1 MDEQFITTQGSD
13 DPAGDCRRRGLVM
26 AATTQVTKDKQ
37 GRYRVRSQSSDNV
50 YTIDLDNDPTCT
62 CPDFILT
69 SRPCKH
75 IFRVLL
81 FVQWEQPQEQPQEQ
95 HRPSE
100 GKDPPVRTKKKT
112 YPQNWQA
119 YDSAQTHEL
128 EHFDHLLW
136 ELCRLLIQPQYQFAR
151 PPLPIADVVYAV
163 ATKAQRGMSR
173 RRSMTDVRRA
183 QENGFVDHVP
193 ADSSVSRYLSK
204 PELKWLIIQSALPLA
219 SLEQDFAIDSSGI
232 ASTTY
237 DRWYDHKWGRVVRK
251 AQWVKMHLLCGVR
264 TKIVIAADVSEAE
277 ANDSPFLQRLVNDI
291 QDIYDIKELSADK
304 AYLSRTN
311 FEFAEGLD
319 IDLYVP
325 FKTNSTRKD
334 PKRRRSHAW
343 ERAHDYFTYRRE
355 EFLEHYHKRSIS
367 ESVMNMVKAKY
378 GPYVRSKN
386 PVAQYNEVLA
396 KVLCHNISCLIH
408 QAYELGIEDELQQW
422 VSKANQAGQVEDRG
436 LSLVA

>member
-277 ANDSPFLQRLVNDI
+277 ANDSPVLATAR
-291 QDIYDIKELSADK
+291 KRHPG
-304 AYLSRTN
+304 YLR
-311 FEFAEGLD
+311 
-319 IDLYVP
+319 
-325 FKTNSTRKD
+325 
-334 PKRRRSHAW
+334 
-343 ERAHDYFTYRRE
+343 
-355 EFLEHYHKRSIS
+355 HKRAVGGQGVPLEGRTSSSRRASTSTSTSHSRPTPRGKTPSGGAAMPGNGPTTIS
-367 ESVMNMVKAKY
+367 PTGA
-378 GPYVRSKN
+378 RS
-386 PVAQYNEVLA
+386 
-396 KVLCHNISCLIH
+396 SSSTTTSG
-408 QAYELGIEDELQQW
+408 AYPSRL
-422 VSKANQAGQVEDRG
+422 
-436 LSLVA
+436 